1 MAPDLIGQEGAVLMG
16 AMHGADDAALVN
28 ERRLDRAGDD
38 AVAQARQEMLG
49 QHVDQGIGVSVLDVV
64 PMGAADAPA
73 RVPGHAI
80 GHEVNDELHQRLA
93 GRRAAR
99 IETSLVDGADHRPA
113 RQKPGARLRES
124 LGEVV

>member
-1 MAPDLIGQEGAVLMG
+1 MST
-16 AMHGADDAALVN
+16 
-28 ERRLDRAGDD
+28 
-38 AVAQARQEMLG
+38 
-49 QHVDQGIGVSVLDVV
+49 QGIGVSVLDVV

-93 GRRAAR
+93 FRHPGG
-99 IETSLVDGADHRPA
+99 IETGLIDGADHRPA

-124 LGEVV
+124 LGEMSSEGPPIWT